1 MLATLLCQCPH
12 DVWAYLDGKW
22 QDPESKIV
30 YEYHEYADAGLNFA
44 EIVDGKE
51 ATGDLVIPGAITI
64 EGISFPVTAIRNYA
78 FVYCF
83 LTSLSIP
90 ESIQSI
96 SDNSFWNCRGLE
108 RIAVEKG
115 NVSYDS
121 RDNCNA
127 LIVTGRNEL
136 ILGCRNTE
144 IPRSVARI
152 GEKAFQNCTDLT
164 SITIHEGITFIGEQA
179 FIGCNADEIIVEEG
193 NKVYDS
199 RGNCHA
205 IIETATNRLLK
216 GSNHAV
222 IPPTVTE
229 IASGAFSGCSR
240 ISSVIIPASVK
251 RIVSAAFN
259 CENLTTVT
267 CLAEVPPIST
277 LAFKVSKDGK
287 DTFGPQ
293 TLKVPYGTKDI
304 YSKSFD
310 WKDFPTIV
318 ELPQFAHGAWQDPVT
333 KMKYE
338 YEEYPSIYEGG
349 IVRYTAT
356 VTDGEEAE
364 GDLVIPEYITVDG
377 TSFPVKAIGSRVFAG
392 NTRLTSLTLPRSL
405 EEIGAD
411 AFSGCSENL
420 ERIAVEEGNIFY
432 DSRDNCN
439 ALIATGRNELVLGC
453 RNTEIPRSVTR
464 IGAEAFLNCTDLT
477 SITIHEGI
485 TFIGEQAFDG
495 CNTDEIIVEEGNKV
509 YDSRGNC
516 HAIVETATN
525 RLLKGSNHGTI
536 PPTVTEIAA
545 GAFRKCSGIT
555 SIILPRFV
563 KHVGGGAFVGCK
575 DLTTV
580 TCLAKVPPMAH
591 LAFSAYIDGKRHFDL
606 QTLYVPY
613 GTKKLYSATN
623 EWFEFPDIVELP
635 DYSLGTWKDPDARVE
650 YEYSESP
657 SPYDEGAFIYF
668 ADVIEGKEAAGDLVI
683 PGYVTI
689 EGKDYTVETV
699 GEGAFAGNTRLTALT
714 LPKGLMDIG
723 AGAFTGCS
731 ESLERIAVEEGNI
744 FYDSRDNC
752 NALIATGRNELVLGC
767 RNTEI
772 PRSVAR
778 IGEKAFLNCKDLAS
792 ITIHEG
798 ITFIGEQAFAGC
810 NTDEII
816 VEGGNNVYDSRGNCH
831 AIIRTANNTLLKG
844 SGRTVI
850 PGTVTEIAAGAFMG
864 CSGITSVTIPSS
876 VRKIGRA
883 AFQDCK
889 SLATV
894 TCLARSA
901 PSTDMSFDVSRGE
914 GQPAGFQT
922 LHVPYNSLQSYAAA
936 KEWSLFPHITED
948 YGLAHGIWKSP
959 ETKMRYEYTEAGS
972 TIDYNN
978 RFYTAVIIDA
988 QEASGNLVIPE
999 SIAIE
1004 GNRYNVN
1011 TIGDGA
1017 FAGNTRLTS
1026 LTLPRS
1032 VVSITPGAFAGCSE
1046 SLERIAVEEG
1056 NNFYDSRDNC
1066 NALIATGRNE
1076 LVLGC
1081 RNTIIPRSVTRI
1093 GAEAFL
1099 NCKPLRHVSIHKG
1112 IADIGYMAFAGCDTY
1127 EIIVEEG
1134 NKVYDSRD
1142 KCHAIIETAT
1152 SRLLKGSNQTV
1163 IPNTVT
1169 EIAHGAFKGCSGIA
1183 SITIPPYV
1191 KRIRDEAFVDCEN
1204 LTAMTCLAKEPPL
1217 SSFAFV
1223 SYKDG
1228 KQYFS
1233 LQTLYVPYGTKE
1245 LYSTWGEWRLFPN
1258 IIELS
1263 EEETIALSIRNNNKE
1278 VTPASIVYD
1287 LSGCRIQGEPQRKG
1301 VYIRG
1306 GRKYVRP

>member
-1 MLATLLCQCPH
+1 M
-12 DVWAYLDGKW
+12 
-22 QDPESKIV
+22 
-30 YEYHEYADAGLNFA
+30 
-44 EIVDGKE
+44 
-51 ATGDLVIPGAITI
+51 
-64 EGISFPVTAIRNYA
+64 
-78 FVYCF
+78 
-83 LTSLSIP
+83 
-90 ESIQSI
+90 
-96 SDNSFWNCRGLE
+96 
-108 RIAVEKG
+108 
-115 NVSYDS
+115 
-121 RDNCNA
+121 
-127 LIVTGRNEL
+127 
-136 ILGCRNTE
+136 
-144 IPRSVARI
+144 
-152 GEKAFQNCTDLT
+152 
-164 SITIHEGITFIGEQA
+164 
-179 FIGCNADEIIVEEG
+179 
-193 NKVYDS
+193 
-199 RGNCHA
+199 
-205 IIETATNRLLK
+205 
-216 GSNHAV
+216 
-222 IPPTVTE
+222 
-229 IASGAFSGCSR
+229 
-240 ISSVIIPASVK
+240 
-251 RIVSAAFN
+251 
-259 CENLTTVT
+259 
-267 CLAEVPPIST
+267 
-277 LAFKVSKDGK
+277 
-287 DTFGPQ
+287 
-293 TLKVPYGTKDI
+293 
-304 YSKSFD
+304 
-310 WKDFPTIV
+310 
-318 ELPQFAHGAWQDPVT
+318 
-333 KMKYE
+333 
-338 YEEYPSIYEGG
+338 
-349 IVRYTAT
+349 
-356 VTDGEEAE
+356 
-364 GDLVIPEYITVDG
+364 
-377 TSFPVKAIGSRVFAG
+377 
-392 NTRLTSLTLPRSL
+392 
-405 EEIGAD
+405 
-411 AFSGCSENL
+411 
-420 ERIAVEEGNIFY
+420 
-432 DSRDNCN
+432 
-439 ALIATGRNELVLGC
+439 
-453 RNTEIPRSVTR
+453 
-464 IGAEAFLNCTDLT
+464 
-477 SITIHEGI
+477 
-485 TFIGEQAFDG
+485 
-495 CNTDEIIVEEGNKV
+495 
-509 YDSRGNC
+509 
-516 HAIVETATN
+516 
-525 RLLKGSNHGTI
+525 
-536 PPTVTEIAA
+536 
-545 GAFRKCSGIT
+545 
-555 SIILPRFV
+555 
-563 KHVGGGAFVGCK
+563 
-575 DLTTV
+575 
-580 TCLAKVPPMAH
+580 
-591 LAFSAYIDGKRHFDL
+591 
-606 QTLYVPY
+606 
-613 GTKKLYSATN
+613 
-623 EWFEFPDIVELP
+623 
-635 DYSLGTWKDPDARVE
+635 
-650 YEYSESP
+650 
-657 SPYDEGAFIYF
+657 
-668 ADVIEGKEAAGDLVI
+668 
-683 PGYVTI
+683 
-689 EGKDYTVETV
+689 
-699 GEGAFAGNTRLTALT
+699 
-714 LPKGLMDIG
+714 
-723 AGAFTGCS
+723 
-731 ESLERIAVEEGNI
+731 
-744 FYDSRDNC
+744 
-752 NALIATGRNELVLGC
+752 
-767 RNTEI
+767 
-772 PRSVAR
+772 
-778 IGEKAFLNCKDLAS
+778 
-792 ITIHEG
+792 
-798 ITFIGEQAFAGC
+798 
-810 NTDEII
+810 
-816 VEGGNNVYDSRGNCH
+816 
-831 AIIRTANNTLLKG
+831 LKG

-978 RFYTAVIIDA
+978 RIYTAVIIDA
-988 QEASGNLVIPE
+988 QEASGNLFIPE

-1032 VVSITPGAFAGCSE
+1032 VVRITPGAFAGCSE

-1263 EEETIALSIRNNNKE
+1263 EEETIALSIQNNNKE